1 MPELP
6 EVENIKLGLEDSLKN
21 KKILSVTFSNTVKEG
36 HDLNKMPIVKQ
47 SLINFS
53 NNVVGKKIKELS
65 RRGKYLYL
73 ALNKGYIIT
82 HFGMTGAFFLVNDI
96 AEITNKNYYKHRHVI
111 FELDTNEKLV
121 FSDIRRFGELRY
133 VEKIGEFKPFVNL
146 APEPFEK
153 KAKQYFLDKLLEK
166 KYKDQSIKAL
176 LLDGNVFCGC
186 GNIYDCEVLYRKRIH
201 PLTKPCE
208 LTLKEKE
215 DLFDELVFILEWAI
229 KEGGSTISDYVH
241 ADGGEGNMQNF
252 HQIYGK
258 KKCPL
263 GHDVEN
269 VNIKGRSSHY
279 CPVCQKR
286 N

>member
-1 MPELP
+1 M
-6 EVENIKLGLEDSLKN
+6 
-21 KKILSVTFSNTVKEG
+21 
-36 HDLNKMPIVKQ
+36 
-47 SLINFS
+47 
-53 NNVVGKKIKELS
+53 
-65 RRGKYLYL
+65 
-73 ALNKGYIIT
+73 
-82 HFGMTGAFFLVNDI
+82 
-96 AEITNKNYYKHRHVI
+96 
-111 FELDTNEKLV
+111 
-121 FSDIRRFGELRY
+121 
-133 VEKIGEFKPFVNL
+133 NL

-201 PLTKPCE
+201 PLTKACE

-269 VNIKGRSSHY
+269 INIKGRSSHY